1 MIQFS
6 ALMWA
11 AAIFFG
17 IIGFLRGWNKEL
29 VATAGMLLTTF
40 AIFQFDSFL
49 RGTIF
54 LIMPRDQVFLLEAVA
69 FLIAVYVVY
78 QARDIAGTEAR
89 NRGNWQAGFLGALVG
104 GFNGYLIIGT
114 LWYFMDINEYPIT
127 QFVIAPSP
135 GSPSA
140 QFLWTIPLVLIGG
153 GTSGTGDL
161 LALLVI
167 ALLFFVLIAN

>member
-49 RGTIF
+49 RGTVF
-54 LIMPRDQVFLLEAVA
+54 LIMPRDQVFLLEATV
-69 FLIAVYVVY
+69 FLIVVYLVY
-78 QARDIAGTEAR
+78 QAKDIGGAEAR
-89 NRGNWQAGFLGALVG
+89 NRDNWQAGFLGALAG

-127 QFVIAPSP
+127 QFVVAPAP

-140 QFLWTIPLVLIGG
+140 QALWTIPLVLIGG

-167 ALLFFVLIAN
+167 ALLFFVLVIN